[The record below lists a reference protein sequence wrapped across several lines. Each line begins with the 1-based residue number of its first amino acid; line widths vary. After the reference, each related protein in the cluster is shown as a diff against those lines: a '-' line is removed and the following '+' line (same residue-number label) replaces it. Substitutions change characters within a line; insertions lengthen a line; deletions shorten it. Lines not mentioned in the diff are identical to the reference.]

1 MVTFIQGDRILC
13 LRLDRQIFDD
23 DDDDDDDKNKNNNN
37 NNNNKDA
44 ENSFVGNSKDL
55 KEGVGKVKE
64 KE

>member
-1 MVTFIQGDRILC
+1 MTFIQGDRILC

-23 DDDDDDDKNKNNNN
+23 DDDKNNNN
-37 NNNNKDA
+37 NNNNNNNDA